1 LRAELDHL
9 KATLLAVVAALLTVG
24 IAARAG
30 AAGILVDYP
39 AMKSAYIGS
48 AHVTVWLPPDYAQSS
63 NRYAVLYMQDGQNLF
78 DLAPN
83 RSTSLSGKV
92 WGVDSAITALAGR
105 IKPVFV
111 VAVDHL
117 GVERPRQYV
126 PQTVFDRLPQSTQTM
141 LLSQYGGAPFSDDY
155 LRFLVKELKPFVDR
169 TYRTDPDRRSTFVM
183 GSSMGGLISLYAVAE
198 YPDVFGGAACLSTHW
213 PLAMPGSEPANPGDI
228 LPAFVG
234 YLREKLPAGH
244 RIWFD
249 HGTEGVDASYAPYQ
263 RRIDDLLLSMGWRR
277 GKEFESMNYVNASH
291 DESAWRARLAD
302 PLLFLLGRDP
312 ERSRPGE

>member
-1 LRAELDHL
+1 
-9 KATLLAVVAALLTVG
+9 
-24 IAARAG
+24 
-30 AAGILVDYP
+30 
-39 AMKSAYIGS
+39 
-48 AHVTVWLPPDYAQSS
+48 
-63 NRYAVLYMQDGQNLF
+63 
-78 DLAPN
+78 
-83 RSTSLSGKV
+83 
-92 WGVDSAITALAGR
+92 
-105 IKPVFV
+105 
-111 VAVDHL
+111 
-117 GVERPRQYV
+117 
-126 PQTVFDRLPQSTQTM
+126 
-141 LLSQYGGAPFSDDY
+141 
-155 LRFLVKELKPFVDR
+155 
-169 TYRTDPDRRSTFVM
+169 
-183 GSSMGGLISLYAVAE
+183 
-198 YPDVFGGAACLSTHW
+198 
-213 PLAMPGSEPANPGDI
+213 MPGSEPANPGDI